1 MNTRR
6 DPTLYRFPVPKRSS
20 ELSSSG
26 LLSYRL
32 NWQTALFVGYGDD
45 RALDRVDD
53 LRRIARQVFVKLS
66 YAFQR

>member
-1 MNTRR
+1 
-6 DPTLYRFPVPKRSS
+6 VPKRSS

-45 RALDRVDD
+45 RERRPLEED
-53 LRRIARQVFVKLS
+53 LVRTGRQFFVKLS